1 MPATLMAAKLTRTGG
16 ILSSIDYYDH
26 NAAAFVEQTL
36 NVDMSESYR
45 KFLGL
50 MPDGGSILDAGS
62 GSGRDAAYFISQGY
76 KVEAFD
82 ASAEMVAATQL
93 NAGIPAIQMSFEEFA
108 WGHQFDGIW
117 ACASLLH
124 VKRAL
129 LPDVMQRM
137 AKTLKDAGAMY
148 ASFKLGNEERVK
160 AGRFFNDM
168 DETALTNVLNE
179 VTILALEQAWV
190 SSDVRPERAAE
201 LWLNCILVKR
211 GDA

>member
-1 MPATLMAAKLTRTGG
+1 MPATLMAAKFTRTGG
-16 ILSSIDYYDH
+16 ILNSVDYYDH
-26 NAAAFVEQTL
+26 NAAVFVEQTL
-36 NVDMSESYR
+36 NVDMSGSYG
-45 KFLGL
+45 KFLRL
-50 MPDGGSILDAGS
+50 LPAGGSVLDAGS

-82 ASAEMVAATQL
+82 ASAEMVAATQQ

-124 VKRAL
+124 VKRTL

-137 AKTLKDAGAMY
+137 AKTLKDGGAMY
-148 ASFKLGNEERVK
+148 ASFKLGNEERIK

-168 DETALTNVLNE
+168 DETALTNVLDE
-179 VTILALEQAWV
+179 VAVLALEQAWV